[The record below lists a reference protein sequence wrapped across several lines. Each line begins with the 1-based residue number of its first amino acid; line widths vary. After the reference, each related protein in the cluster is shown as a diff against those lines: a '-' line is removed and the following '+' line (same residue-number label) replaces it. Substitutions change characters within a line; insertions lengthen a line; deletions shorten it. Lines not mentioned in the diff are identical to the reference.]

1 MFPRGGRR
9 RTVAPTELRKS
20 ARPRTWASPAPPRAR
35 PAWRRES
42 RSTGLGGVALIPPGF
57 FQGNVGSARK
67 VSAFKHVHARGQART
82 HAARWPGLISRSS
95 GTSPRQRST
104 AIGQRGWKTHPLG
117 GLSALGTSPPSTTRS
132 RDRKSTRLNSSHLG
146 ISYAVFCLKK
156 KKKITKL
163 YHKKQTYQV
172 VPHKLL

>member
-9 RTVAPTELRKS
+9 RTVAPTERRKS

-67 VSAFKHVHARGQART
+67 VSAFKHVQARGQARM
-82 HAARWPGLISRSS
+82 HAARWPGLRSEEH
-95 GTSPRQRST
+95 TSELQ
-104 AIGQRGWKTHPLG
+104 
-117 GLSALGTSPPSTTRS
+117 SPCNLVC
-132 RDRKSTRLNSSHLG
+132 RLL
-146 ISYAVFCLKK
+146 LEKK
-156 KKKITKL
+156 KHL
-163 YHKKQTYQV
+163 D
-172 VPHKLL
+172 PADA